1 MPKAKTTQAELDA
14 ANGMQL
20 DPVIEAMLEHL
31 PAPGD
36 YWSKEQRKL
45 WMQMLELAFE
55 LIYEEQPPEHPIGDQ
70 A

>member
-1 MPKAKTTQAELDA
+1 MPKAKATQAELDA

-55 LIYEEQPPEHPIGDQ
+55 LIYEEHPPEQPNGDQ